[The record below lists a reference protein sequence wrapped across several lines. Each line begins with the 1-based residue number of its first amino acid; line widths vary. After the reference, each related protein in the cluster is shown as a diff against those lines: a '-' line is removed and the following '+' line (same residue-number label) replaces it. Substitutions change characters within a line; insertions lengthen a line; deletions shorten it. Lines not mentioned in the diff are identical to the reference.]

1 VVTAETPGQ
10 DSPATVLVVGIGDDG
25 PASLPAAIWARVQ
38 QAELLV
44 GGQRHLDLFSDVR
57 AERLPITGGLEHVY
71 QQIEADSGKR
81 VVVLASGDPCFFGIG
96 PLLVARLGRERV
108 EIIPN
113 VSSVALAFARLGVAW
128 QDARVVSAHGRPLAD
143 AVAAAH
149 GATKLA
155 ILMDDTNTPAVV
167 AGALLAAGA
176 ADADAWVFEHLGG
189 EREAEHQTT
198 LAGLAAMTFWPL
210 NVMVVPALSWAPGPR
225 VAPQPAAQRQPL
237 FGRPE
242 TEFHHSAGM
251 ITKPEVRAVSLSK
264 LRLRPGGILWDIG
277 AGSGSL
283 TIEAVALVPD
293 LRVFAIEQTA
303 AQRSLLWQN
312 VGRLAGRAQIK
323 VIDGK
328 APDALE
334 DLPDPDAVFIG
345 GSGGSL
351 GAILDVATRR
361 IRHDGRV
368 VINLVILERVTEAVA
383 WARAHSIPAEVV
395 QIGVARGTD
404 IVGYT
409 RLQAENP
416 ITIVTLSGRAL

>member
-1 VVTAETPGQ
+1 VVTAQTLGHGPQ
-10 DSPATVLVVGIGDDG
+10 ATVLVIGIGDDG
-25 PASLPAAIWARVQ
+25 PVSLPAAVLARVH

-44 GGQRHLDLFSDVR
+44 GGQRHLDLFPDIA
-57 AERLPITGGLEHVY
+57 AERLTISGGLEHVY
-71 QQIEADSGKR
+71 QQIEAAGGKR

-96 PLLVARLGRERV
+96 PLLAARLGRERV
-108 EIIPN
+108 TIIPN
-113 VSSVALAFARLGVAW
+113 VSSVALAFARLGVGW
-128 QDARVVSAHGRPLAD
+128 QDAKVVSAHGRPLAD

-149 GATKLA
+149 GAANLA
-155 ILMDDTNTPAVV
+155 VLTDDENTPAVV
-167 AGALLAAGA
+167 ARALLAAGA
-176 ADADAWVFEHLGG
+176 VDADVWVFEHLGG
-189 EREAEHQTT
+189 EREAEHRTT
-198 LAGLAAMTFWPL
+198 LAGLAALTFQPL
-210 NVMVVPALSWAPGPR
+210 NILVVPALSWAPIPT
-225 VAPQPAAQRQPL
+225 VAPRPAAQRPPL

-242 TEFHHSAGM
+242 AEFHHSAGM

-264 LRLRPGGILWDIG
+264 LRLRPGGVLWDIG

-312 VGRLAGRAQIK
+312 VGRLAGRAHIK

-334 DLPDPDAVFIG
+334 ELPDPDAVFIG

-351 GAILDVATRR
+351 GDILDVATRR
-361 IRHDGRV
+361 ISHDGRV

-395 QIGVARGTD
+395 QVGVARGTD

-416 ITIVTLSGRAL
+416 VTIVTLTGRAL